1 VVNVVE
7 RESGDGEEA
16 ETALGSGSAGHGAT
30 KNGAVG
36 LVRPRDE
43 GEAAGSRPRSSM
55 CPACESRSASRCATG
70 ARISATC
77 PIMTVPFVDKL
88 RQCAS
93 SMISIH
99 VAAMF
104 LSGLISRLTRLA
116 RTSAS
121 CAEAAIVANEL
132 QACKPVC
139 DRRSRVSGDVIYFR
153 YRATAKR
160 AVCARFNHAEVVLEK
175 HDMTVGFITNITH
188 DSLAH

>member
-1 VVNVVE
+1 
-7 RESGDGEEA
+7 
-16 ETALGSGSAGHGAT
+16 
-30 KNGAVG
+30 
-36 LVRPRDE
+36 
-43 GEAAGSRPRSSM
+43 
-55 CPACESRSASRCATG
+55 
-70 ARISATC
+70 
-77 PIMTVPFVDKL
+77 MTVPFVDKL

-188 DSLAH
+188 DSLAHWAIASSARLLLFSTARPHAYGDTERRQKAQNVHLITEALVQSLPRSMMNVA